1 MRRRPFLHTSSV
13 LLTAGLAGCAT
24 LRSSHDP
31 LANDVTVIN
40 ETDSAV
46 LADIVVA
53 LPDGETVDSTRHRFP
68 PGTTTLEDLAEY
80 GTYDLTVAVDGMP
93 ATSHEWHATD
103 CNHLTVHIRADEV
116 TFEKGEC

>member
-1 MRRRPFLHTSSV
+1 MRRRPFLHASAA
-13 LLTAGLAGCAT
+13 LLTAGLAGCAD

-53 LPDGETVDSTRHRFP
+53 PSDGETVDSTRHRLP

-103 CNHLTVHIRADEV
+103 CNRLTVHVRGDEV
-116 TFEKGEC
+116 TIEEDAC